1 MNAMLAKVLPQEG
14 GLEGSRSGLYNGM
27 IGLLGLLTLV
37 GIAFGVHA
45 FLAGYHN
52 VYGVSREVPWGLILA
67 AYVFFVVTSTGLC
80 LVSSIG
86 HVFGFETFHPI
97 GKRSVFL
104 AIATIVSGFLVIAFE
119 IENPWRMAIYNVI
132 SPNLT
137 SNIWWMGTLYGAYLF
152 FMLIEFALLQ
162 VGKHKIAGMC
172 GLLGVISGIAAHSNL
187 GAVFGLLNGRE
198 YWHGPYMPIYFIVS
212 AMMSGCA
219 TVIFFHWLGYKI
231 NGWKMSEKLEEAL
244 RSVAK
249 LGALLYLVIMFF
261 TTWKFIAGMSGH
273 PPGEYE
279 AFMALLNGPF
289 SKNFWY
295 GEVALGLVIPFVIIM
310 AVRARNLTA
319 MAIGS
324 AASIVGIFVMR
335 YDLVIIGQ
343 IIPGFHELNIVD
355 LPHILPYAPTL
366 HEWMVTISG
375 FAFCGTLFMMGERLF
390 RGHLS
395 EEH

>member
-1 MNAMLAKVLPQEG
+1 MNALLAKVLPQEG
-14 GLEGSRSGLYNGM
+14 GLEAGSSGLYNTV
-27 IGLLGLLTLV
+27 IALLGVFTLV
-37 GIAFGVHA
+37 GCGFGVHA
-45 FLAGYHN
+45 MWVGHEHA
-52 VYGVSREVPWGLILA
+52 YGVTREIPWGLILG

-86 HVFGFETFHPI
+86 HVFGYEAFKPI
-97 GKRSVFL
+97 AKRSVYL
-104 AIATIVSGFLVIAFE
+104 AIATIVSGFLVIFFE
-119 IENPWRMAIYNVI
+119 IENPWRMAVYNII

-152 FMLIEFALLQ
+152 FMLIEFGLLQ
-162 VGKHKIAGMC
+162 AGKHKIAGMC
-172 GLLGVISGIAAHSNL
+172 GLLGVISGVAAHSNL

-231 NGWKMSEKLEEAL
+231 NGWKMSEQLQESL
-244 RSVAK
+244 RAVAK
-249 LGALLYLVIMFF
+249 LGALLYIVIMFF
-261 TTWKFIAGMSGH
+261 TTWKFIAGLSGH

-279 AFMALLNGPF
+279 AFMVLLDGPLAH
-289 SKNFWY
+289 NFWY
-295 GEVALGLVIPFVIIM
+295 GEVALGLAIPVLIIM

-324 AASIVGIFVMR
+324 AASIVGIFIMR
-335 YDLVIIGQ
+335 YDLVIVGL
-343 IIPGFHELNIVD
+343 IIPGFHEMNIVD
-355 LPHILPYAPTL
+355 LPHVLPYAPTL
-366 HEWMVTISG
+366 HEWMVTLSG
-375 FAFCGTLFMMGERLF
+375 FTFCGILFMVGERLF

-395 EEH
+395 EDH